1 MNNWSNALR
10 TAISIGG
17 LTSVTTALT
26 TALCGWRENANAVA
40 PLNAISHIV
49 WGEEATS
56 QEHIS
61 AKYTATGLALNTAA
75 MFGWALI
82 FAKLLR
88 NSGKPAEHRISSLS
102 GGALVSLVAY
112 VVDYHVVPKRLTP
125 GIESRL
131 SCRSLL
137 LVYVV
142 LALSLGLGGL
152 LTVSEEE

>member
-1 MNNWSNALR
+1 
-10 TAISIGG
+10 
-17 LTSVTTALT
+17 
-26 TALCGWRENANAVA
+26 
-40 PLNAISHIV
+40 
-49 WGEEATS
+49 
-56 QEHIS
+56 
-61 AKYTATGLALNTAA
+61 
-75 MFGWALI
+75 
-82 FAKLLR
+82 
-88 NSGKPAEHRISSLS
+88 
-102 GGALVSLVAY
+102 VAY